1 MHDKIVAGAVTAV
14 VVAPICAFCILG
26 PAVVGSLLGGISG
39 WIGGLSPVLT
49 TGLAIATG
57 ILVLGIVRRRRT
69 RIAPSDKIAAPAL
82 QRAPGGG
89 DGRLHLPRLKPNR
102 PAHH

>member
-14 VVAPICAFCILG
+14 VIAPMCAVCILG
-26 PAVVGSLLGGISG
+26 PAVVGSVLGGISG
-39 WIGGLSPVLT
+39 WVGGLSPVLT
-49 TGLAIATG
+49 TGLALATG

-69 RIAPSDKIAAPAL
+69 RIIPRDESSAPAPE
-82 QRAPGGG
+82 RAPGGG
-89 DGRLHLPRLKPNR
+89 DARLHLPRLKPNR

>member
-14 VVAPICAFCILG
+14 VVAPICVVCILG

-57 ILVLGIVRRRRT
+57 LLVLQMVRRRRT
-69 RIAPSDKIAAPAL
+69 RVAPRDKISAPAL